1 MIHLLDL
8 PNEVLLHIFG
18 SAESLRDVINLART
32 CTRLDHLY
40 RDNTDLKTIL
50 DSIAVCF

>member
-1 MIHLLDL
+1 MIQLLDL
-8 PNEVLLHIFG
+8 PNELLLHIFG
-18 SAESLRDVINLART
+18 SAESVRDVFNLART

-40 RDNTDLKTIL
+40 RNETNLKTIL